1 MPPTTPR
8 TAPAAITLISAAL
21 AGTAVAS
28 AASSSP
34 VRAAGM
40 MGSGV
45 ADFAGQHA
53 GSHADLAQRPVV
65 FRLDVQPEDEVGIGA
80 AMQPAVLLHLV
91 LELARRPA
99 GIAEREDGAGRSG
112 AARDRLEDVERRG
125 EADAFV
131 DRQRRVLDEEVGAVQ
146 HEAALGLDRS

>member
-21 AGTAVAS
+21 AG
-28 AASSSP
+28 AAMARAAKSSP
-34 VRAAGM
+34 VRTAD

-45 ADFAGQHA
+45 ADVAGQHA
-53 GSHADLAQRPVV
+53 RANADLQERPVV
-65 FRLDVQPEDEVGIGA
+65 FRLDVEPEDQLGIGA

-99 GIAEREDGAGRSG
+99 GIAEREHGAGRPG
-112 AARDRLEDVERRG
+112 AARDCLEDVERRG
-125 EADAFV
+125 ETDAFV
-131 DRQRRVLDEEVGAVQ
+131 
-146 HEAALGLDRS
+146 